1 MTKPFRVLSLD
12 GGGMRG
18 LHGAA
23 YLVSLARKAA
33 ATDGRDVDL
42 GKGFD
47 LIVGTSTGSI
57 LGAALLMGIP
67 MAKVAELYRS
77 YGPKIF
83 PLPLNTDLGSLAL
96 QPLRHRYLK
105 RGDTALKEG
114 LRATLGGTTLAEA
127 YQRRGIAYG
136 AAVVDIAAE
145 QAQMLWTP
153 HRQVHGQVVPD
164 YTLVDVC
171 LASTAAPMIR
181 SMAVMP
187 PSGRLFGD
195 GGLWA
200 NNPVLVGLTEA
211 LTMTADN
218 PSRPIEIFCLGL
230 APVPPELPRSEPP
243 NPHWGAWQWRFGA
256 RAMCLSLATQAT
268 GGDAVARQLAEHY
281 TTLGRPVTVVRCP
294 MGAHHPDLFH
304 HLDVD
309 DVRPK
314 TMDVLVQQAENDVAA
329 LADHPLEPIFNAL
342 IQDFPRL

>member
-23 YLVSLARKAA
+23 YLAALARKAA
-33 ATDGRDVDL
+33 AADGRDVDL

-57 LGAALLMGIP
+57 LGAALLTGLP
-67 MAKVAELYRS
+67 MATVAELYRS

-83 PLPLNTDLGSLAL
+83 PLPLNCDPRHLAL
-96 QPLRHRYLK
+96 QPWRTRYLK
-105 RGDTALKEG
+105 QGDAVLKAG
-114 LRATLGGTTLAEA
+114 LKATLGATTLAEA

-136 AAVVDIAAE
+136 ATVVDMAAE
-145 QAQMLWTP
+145 QAQVLWTP
-153 HRQVHGQVVPD
+153 HRQMQGQAGPD

-187 PSGRLFGD
+187 PSGRLFCD

-200 NNPVLVGLTEA
+200 NNPVMVGLTEA
-211 LTMTADN
+211 LTMTADT
-218 PSRPIEIFCLGL
+218 PSRPIEVFCLGL
-230 APVPPELPRSEPP
+230 APVPPIQPVTEPP

-256 RAMCLSLATQAT
+256 TAMCLGLAAQTT
-268 GGDAVARQLAEHY
+268 GVDAIAQQLAEQY
-281 TTLGRPVTVVRCP
+281 TALGRPVRVIRCP
-294 MGAHHPDLFH
+294 MGPHHPDLFR

-309 DVRPK
+309 DTRAE
-314 TMDVLVQQAENDVAA
+314 TMAVLTEQADKDVAA
-329 LADHPLEPIFNAL
+329 LADHPLGPIFESL
-342 IQDFPRL
+342 IRDLPRI